1 MDLYC
6 TRCGEPWELDDV
18 LHDAED
24 GEFRRSGGRILEC
37 PACEANIRSGFAEA
51 NRRRREVT
59 AALADILG
67 DDVDGLAAELEDLE
81 FAGELD

>member
-24 GEFRRSGGRILEC
+24 GEFRRSGGRILR
-37 PACEANIRSGFAEA
+37 PA
-51 NRRRREVT
+51 RRTSAAASPRRT
-59 AALADILG
+59 GGAAR
-67 DDVDGLAAELEDLE
+67 
-81 FAGELD
+81 